1 MGRRSPGGRIYRH
14 LDERPLVEMTVRE
27 PAADLAH
34 RRRGVA
40 KEQPRPH
47 VPALTREA
55 RVRSMGRSQPR
66 PRGPPR
72 TGIPLRHRDAEER
85 LARPDEVRGERIRI
99 KPGSTLP
106 LNTKRWFSTSITKK
120 NTY

>member
-1 MGRRSPGGRIYRH
+1 MGNEVPGGLIYRH
-14 LDERPLVEMTVRE
+14 LDERPLVEMTVRQ

-47 VPALTREA
+47 VPALTGEPECDR
-55 RVRSMGRSQPR
+55 RVGRSRARR
-66 PRGPPR
+66 PARNR
-72 TGIPLRHRDAEER
+72 IPLRHRDAEER
-85 LARPDEVRGERIRI
+85 LANLDEVRGERIRI